1 MERRRLFKKMG
12 RRFILLYW
20 YSSMR
25 VHEMH
30 FEKELNGH
38 KVCEALSLPSR
49 MRILQEL
56 IKAYPNRLTIS
67 KLQQI
72 TSEPRMTVWFH
83 MNKLREANLVE
94 LNGSRRGFK
103 AVTRALIIRFDGNGI
118 QLEEEKE

>member
-1 MERRRLFKKMG
+1 
-12 RRFILLYW
+12 
-20 YSSMR
+20 
-25 VHEMH
+25 MH
-30 FEKELNGH
+30 SEKELDGH

-67 KLQQI
+67 RLQQI
-72 TSEPRMTVWFH
+72 TSEPRMTIWFH

-103 AVTRALIIRFDGNGI
+103 AVTRALTIRFNRSGI